1 MVQQPNTEERVRPL
15 GNVRYAAPGESEPDA
30 AEWEYRKISKK
41 GNRVYVRRPITLEM
55 VRGLALEA
63 LSLIKPEVQEIVV
76 KVADRPAVKMDG
88 KVHEK
93 FSEILDLAAQRMETL
108 MVGPAG
114 CGKSHL
120 AEQIAKALGLRFGS
134 ISCSSGMSEGQIT
147 GRLIPIGDGG

>member
-1 MVQQPNTEERVRPL
+1 MVQQSNTEEKVRPF
-15 GNVRYAAPGESEPDA
+15 GNVRYLSPGEIEPDA
-30 AEWEYRKISKK
+30 AEWKYRKTSKK
-41 GNRVYVRRPITLEM
+41 GNRVYVRRPVTPEM
-55 VRGLALEA
+55 VRRLTLEA
-63 LSLIKPEVQEIVV
+63 LSQIKPEVHEIVV

-120 AEQIAKALGLRFGS
+120 AEQIAK
-134 ISCSSGMSEGQIT
+134 
-147 GRLIPIGDGG
+147 